1 VSVQKAQ
8 VNVSARNSLGQ
19 FTKLVEEAGH
29 KTVEEMVEIGANESR
44 RQAPVGGKHDR
55 RTVPIKQSIF
65 TQMFNRSSGMWGSSA
80 RHALYQEKGTRPHE
94 IVSSKFNFFWQNEG
108 RMWIPGLFRDPDIIN
123 HPGHDAQPF
132 LEPAFNMVMTRWR
145 QIARKHYPS

>member
-1 VSVQKAQ
+1 MKHSAH
-8 VNVSARNSLGQ
+8 VNVSARNSVGEFIKVIENAGHETIQ
-19 FTKLVEEAGH
+19 ELVE
-29 KTVEEMVEIGANESR
+29 MGANESR
-44 RQAPVGGKHDR
+44 RQAPVGDKHDR
-55 RTVPIKQSIF
+55 RTIPIKQSIF
-65 TQMFNRSSGMWGSSA
+65 TQMTSRAQGMWGSSA

-94 IVSSKFNFFWQNEG
+94 IVSSKFKFFWQNEG
-108 RMWIPGLFRDPDIIN
+108 RMWIPGLFQDPDIIN